1 MSERKYHSICGG
13 HLVTK
18 DPPLGWLT
26 FAATIPTHTFV
37 PGVHLSDA
45 DTVLP
50 IRDGL
55 LKLKA
60 FPVEFG
66 GFGHAIAE

>member
-1 MSERKYHSICGG
+1 
-13 HLVTK
+13 
-18 DPPLGWLT
+18 LT